1 MADQLQVGQIAVAK
15 IAAHPSN
22 IGRDLGDLRD
32 LAQSIKEKGI
42 LVPVIV
48 ERHGDRYRL
57 RDGHRRIA
65 AANIAGRSLTTAVIH
80 TEPLDEAE
88 WLIES
93 IDYNER
99 RKGYSDEDKRRVA
112 ERLIELGVGK
122 GAIAEAFGV
131 PWSKIQ
137 LLLHPETAR
146 QPKPAISTTAVAR
159 RRAIE
164 RLTEAHP
171 DEYRRLLLE
180 EGYPALTMAE
190 DVSELL
196 GHGEEPEAIAGR
208 LGKSMGSIEIS
219 LRRSGFFELA
229 KPFANASKRVK
240 S

>member
-1 MADQLQVGQIAVAK
+1 MGDHLQVGQISVAK

-80 TEPLDEAE
+80 TEPLDEAD

-93 IDYNER
+93 IDYNVR
-99 RKGYSDEDKRRVA
+99 RKGYTDEDKRRVA
-112 ERLIELGVGK
+112 IRLIELGATK

-131 PWSKIQ
+131 PWAKIQ
-137 LLLHPETAR
+137 RLVDPDAGKSPVETAR
-146 QPKPAISTTAVAR
+146 AEVAR
-159 RRAIE
+159 TSTVISRKAVHEFIDHCDALGYRGADVLVMLRALVDGRPWRSIDE
-164 RLTEAHP
+164 AAATEEMH
-171 DEYRRLLLE
+171 D
-180 EGYPALTMAE
+180 
-190 DVSELL
+190 
-196 GHGEEPEAIAGR
+196 
-208 LGKSMGSIEIS
+208 
-219 LRRSGFFELA
+219 
-229 KPFANASKRVK
+229 AS
-240 S
+240 